1 MDLPV
6 KAEQRLGVTIVA
18 LVFGPLF
25 MAGPPVFCVWLAL
38 HSTGSTAALLL
49 AGGILCGGWC
59 GYHMI
64 QNYHWVEF
72 DGRRVRGKRFWTRVM
87 VEHDVSDL
95 VEIRPLVSVVK
106 DATTVVTDA
115 LIGPCRG
122 WEMVF
127 RETQHR
133 SNAGRHEEC
142 RSVDP
147 CSRGETE
154 SERCTG
160 LIFVYVP
167 RPLPVRALQCS

>member
-127 RETQHR
+127 RAKPSIAVMR
-133 SNAGRHEEC
+133 GDMKNAE
-142 RSVDP
+142 V
-147 CSRGETE
+147 
-154 SERCTG
+154 
-160 LIFVYVP
+160 LI
-167 RPLPVRALQCS
+167 RAVEAKRNPSDAPG